1 VNYITRYGQRIEVE
15 TLNAA
20 GVTVNKTRRR
30 EHKAFAKVPL
40 EWAAKAAKATNTT
53 KAMVW
58 LILLHAAWEANRASV
73 PLPNGKLKRVG
84 VTRYA
89 KYRTLKELQAGGL
102 ITVERNR
109 GKAPTVTILESVAL
123 AHRSRSAGAQVA

>member
-1 VNYITRYGQRIEVE
+1 MSYIIRGGRRIEVE
-15 TLNAA
+15 TLNA
-20 GVTVNKTRRR
+20 GVTISNTRRL

-40 EWAAKAAKATNTT
+40 GWAAKAAKATNTT

-58 LILLHAAWEANRASV
+58 IILLHAAWKANSTSF
-73 PLPNGKLKRVG
+73 PLPNGKLKRAG

-102 ITVERNR
+102 ITVERNH
-109 GKAPTVTILESVAL
+109 GKAPTVTVLESVAQ
-123 AHRSRSAGAQVA
+123 AHRSCSAGAQVA